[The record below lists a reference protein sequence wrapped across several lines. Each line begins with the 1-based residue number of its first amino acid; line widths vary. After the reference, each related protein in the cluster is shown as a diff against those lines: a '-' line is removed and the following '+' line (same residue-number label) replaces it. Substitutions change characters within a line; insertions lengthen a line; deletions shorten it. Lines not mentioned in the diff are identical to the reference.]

1 MLVPR
6 TLRGR
11 LLASTAIALSCLLGA
26 SGVALADTESGQHG
40 HYVFTDDVT
49 NRGVV
54 CVYAGS
60 NPYRLVRLVIKAP
73 AVWWWDANSSSATE
87 HGRVGWRAIVQVSL
101 PGAYGP
107 FNTVLKSSI
116 QKATAYEDQPPYDLN
131 DKAPLTRK
139 RLDFDPAPYKS
150 QPNAYVRVDAKA
162 LWYRPNGSAAGWVRH
177 TIFNYTWRNIPGMQ
191 GSTTA
196 CPIRVWPAAG

>member
-1 MLVPR
+1 MRFPR
-6 TLRGR
+6 NLRRR
-11 LLASTAIALSCLLGA
+11 LLTGTAIALCCLLGA

-40 HYVFTDDVT
+40 HYLFTDDST

-60 NPYRLVRLVIKAP
+60 NPYRLVSLIVKAP
-73 AVWWWDANSSSATE
+73 SLWWWDTNSSSATE

-107 FNTVLKSSI
+107 FNTVLRSSI
-116 QKATAYEDQPPYDLN
+116 QKATAYEDQPPYDVN

-139 RLDFDPAPYKS
+139 KLAFDPAPYKS

-162 LWYRPNGSAAGWVRH
+162 FWYRPNGSTAGWVRH
-177 TIFNYTWRNIPGMQ
+177 TVFNYAWRNIPSMP

-196 CPIRVWPAAG
+196 CPIRVSIATG